1 MATKTIEDQ
10 AQDAMI
16 DTAIEVGFMVVDGP
30 KEVAKF
36 SIKNFVRAAKY
47 FGSNLINRLMSN
59 KLQIMIDVGK
69 GATKYGFAI
78 AHEKIGYHER
88 MNEQIILMLDSFI
101 SSIMLSCLLQAAA
114 YLAESRK
121 WKKLSTIW
129 TAAER
134 ANRYYR
140 IANVFIY
147 TFLLTLVDA
156 GLNEGIESLAQY
168 TGIEMLGDLQVGQ
181 VAALTFINGCS
192 ASQALIT
199 LGGDTVNGGFK
210 LLRLIGKTSK
220 QMINSQRS
228 NTIQRYKESVETDK
242 TREMVIMEEK
252 RNKRLELRKKPL
264 TRLMV
269 EKKNKHLE
277 PWKMELIQQILEL

>member
-1 MATKTIEDQ
+1 
-10 AQDAMI
+10 
-16 DTAIEVGFMVVDGP
+16 
-30 KEVAKF
+30 
-36 SIKNFVRAAKY
+36 
-47 FGSNLINRLMSN
+47 
-59 KLQIMIDVGK
+59 
-69 GATKYGFAI
+69 
-78 AHEKIGYHER
+78 
-88 MNEQIILMLDSFI
+88 
-101 SSIMLSCLLQAAA
+101 MLSCLLQAAA